1 MCKYSLWYFF
11 NEIMPFVSHIFHLPL
26 FLHRTSHRS
35 GVSRTLF
42 LNLPWFFSFLN
53 KTFRTMTLEY
63 KHTIFLFY
71 LVIIL
76 VTDIILKVLIYPS
89 QTTFP
94 SVPPQRWI
102 FISHSDFMAS
112 LSLLSFNLE
121 ESLLSLFLI
130 RNGALVCVCVCL
142 LLYKQITSKTFRM
155 YLLSHIY

>member
-1 MCKYSLWYFF
+1 
-11 NEIMPFVSHIFHLPL
+11 MPSVSHIFHLPL
-26 FLHRTSHRS
+26 FLHRS

-71 LVIIL
+71 LVIIV

-102 FISHSDFMAS
+102 FISHSDYMAS
-112 LSLLSFNLE
+112 LSLLSFNMEDSHLP
-121 ESLLSLFLI
+121 LFLI
-130 RNGALVCVCVCL
+130 RSGALVCVCVFFYCHINKLPPKLSECIYCL
-142 LLYKQITSKTFRM
+142 IFINSQPL
-155 YLLSHIY
+155 